1 MSVAPLE
8 RLATLVRRVRFH
20 LNRERFERELAEEM
34 QFHVEMKA
42 RDHEHLGMNRDDAH
56 WAARR
61 RVGNPTR
68 VVDATG
74 DVMAVRWVDATI
86 QDARYALRSLRK
98 SPVFTTVAV
107 LSLALGIGATTAIFT
122 LVNAMLLRPLP
133 FPDAGRLVM
142 TFQTVAPGILFR
154 VDSMPWS
161 YHKYLRL
168 KDMVPAFADVGFST
182 WEDYNLRR
190 TGTGNSSAAAERV
203 RAELVTTSLF
213 TTLGLKARIGRALVP
228 NDSLPADN
236 GVVAVISEP
245 LWRRQFNADSSIV
258 GQTAVLDRLP
268 ITIVGV
274 MSPSFV
280 GIREA
285 AEMWVSLEAI
295 DAYARGIRS
304 DSPATGSARSVELA
318 RARAAQQ
325 PEGGMGSVIARLKP
339 DATLAQ
345 ANAQIGAAAVEL
357 NKIYPPP
364 SFGPRKSE
372 WSGGAITFAEARRHP
387 MIRPLL
393 RVLSIAVGGVLL
405 IVCANIAGLL
415 LARARARESELG
427 VRIALGAGRGRVMR
441 QVLTES
447 IVLALLGGI
456 PGVAIAYGG
465 AALLASLRP
474 TLPPNYVLLRSVDLL
489 QGVSLSPDWR
499 VLAFVTIL
507 TLVAGAVFG
516 AAPALAASRTNI
528 AELIKVAGN
537 RGGTGHARGRRAL
550 VTGQVALA
558 TVLLVGAGLM
568 VRSFRALMQSDIGF
582 DPAGVVF
589 IRLSGGDTTQA
600 SRARRTELVQRVAS
614 LPGIE
619 SAALHNCAPFATDC
633 ALMPVVKI
641 DGRPVERGTYPPMEA
656 HIMTEGYLRTLRIPL
671 RSGRSLDARELASE
685 SPTAIL
691 VNETAAR
698 LLWRDGSA
706 LGRRIVVGRGED
718 PGAEVVGVVADVKYE
733 GIDAP
738 SRPAVYIMANQLAI
752 GGTVLLARTRTGTVD
767 VFRAIR
773 GVVAETDPSLATYA
787 AATGPGLVAR
797 AASST
802 KFVTVLLVGFGVGAA
817 LLAAL
822 GVYGVLAYLVSQR
835 RREFGVRM
843 AIGAQPRSVLA
854 LVVKQGAVL
863 TAAGLALGVAGAL
876 AATRLLT
883 TFLFGVAPSDWA
895 TYLVIVVVV
904 GAAGLLAALIPAQ
917 RATRVDP
924 VTALR
929 E

>member
-1 MSVAPLE
+1 VRASPLE
-8 RLATLVRRVRFH
+8 WLAALVRRVRFY

-42 RDHEHLGMNRDDAH
+42 RDHEQRGMNRDDAR

-68 VVDATG
+68 VVDAAG
-74 DVMAVRWVDATI
+74 DVMAVRWVDAAI

-98 SPVFTTVAV
+98 SPVFTIVAV
-107 LSLALGIGATTAIFT
+107 VSLALGIGATTAVFT

-142 TFQTVAPGILFR
+142 TFQTVTPGIFFP

-161 YHKYLRL
+161 YQKYLRL
-168 KDMVPAFADVGFST
+168 KTMVPAFADAGFST
-182 WEDYNLRR
+182 WEEYNLRR
-190 TGTGNSSAAAERV
+190 TGPGTGNATAERV

-213 TTLGLKARIGRALVP
+213 TTLGARAMMGRAILP
-228 NDSLPADN
+228 NDSLPAAN
-236 GVVAVISEP
+236 GAVAVISEP
-245 LWRRQFNADSSIV
+245 LWRRQFNGDSSVI
-258 GQTAVLDRLP
+258 GQTAVIDRLP

-274 MSPSFV
+274 MPPSFV

-285 AEMWVSLEAI
+285 AEMWVPLKA
-295 DAYARGIRS
+295 
-304 DSPATGSARSVELA
+304 VNELA
-318 RARAAQQ
+318 FRARAAQQ
-325 PEGGMGSVIARLKP
+325 DEGGMGSVIARLKSE
-339 DATLAQ
+339 ATLAQ
-345 ANAQIGAAAVEL
+345 ANAQIIAAAAEL
-357 NKIYPPP
+357 NKVYPPP
-364 SFGPRKSE
+364 AFGPRKSQ
-372 WSGGAITFAEARRHP
+372 WSGGAVAFAEARQHP

-393 RVLSIAVGGVLL
+393 TVLSIAVGGVML

-427 VRIALGAGRGRVMR
+427 VRIALGAGRGRLMR
-441 QVLTES
+441 QMLTES
-447 IVLALLGGI
+447 VVLALLGGI
-456 PGVAIAYGG
+456 PGIAIAYGG
-465 AALLASLRP
+465 ATLLANLRP
-474 TLPPNYVLLRSVDLL
+474 TLPPNYILLRSVDLL
-489 QGVSLSPDWR
+489 QGVSLTPDWR
-499 VLAFVTIL
+499 VLAFVSIL
-507 TLVAGAVFG
+507 TLVVGALFG
-516 AAPALAASRTNI
+516 AAPAAAASRTSI

-537 RGGTGHARGRRAL
+537 RSGTGRARGRRAL
-550 VTGQVALA
+550 VIGQVALA

-568 VRSFRALMQSDIGF
+568 VRSFRALMRSDIGF
-582 DPAGVVF
+582 DPVGVVVM
-589 IRLSGGDTTQA
+589 RLSGGDTTQA
-600 SRARRTELVQRVAS
+600 SRIRRAELVHRVAS

-641 DGRPVERGTYPPMEA
+641 DGRPIERGALPPMEV
-656 HIMTEGYLRTLRIPL
+656 HIMTEGYLQALRIPL
-671 RSGRSLDARELASE
+671 RSGRSLDAREGPSV

-698 LLWRDGSA
+698 LLWRSESA
-706 LGRRIVVGRGED
+706 LGRRIVIAGNED

-738 SRPAVYIMANQLAI
+738 SRPAVYIMANQMAV
-752 GGTVLLARTRTGTVD
+752 GGTVLLARARAGSAD
-767 VFRAIR
+767 MFPAIR
-773 GVVAETDPSLATYA
+773 RVVAETDPSLATYA
-787 AATGPGLVAR
+787 GMTGTGLVAR

-802 KFVTVLLVGFGVGAA
+802 RFVTILLVGFGVGAA
-817 LLAAL
+817 MLAAL

-843 AIGAQPRSVLA
+843 AIGAQPRSVLT
-854 LVVKQGAVL
+854 LVVRQGLVL
-863 TAAGLALGVAGAL
+863 TAMGLTLGVAGAL
-876 AATRLLT
+876 AATRLLR

-895 TYLVIVVVV
+895 TYLVIIVVV

-924 VTALR
+924 VIALR

>member
-1 MSVAPLE
+1 MLIR
-8 RLATLVRRVRFH
+8 RLRFH

-42 RDHEHLGMNRDDAH
+42 RDHEQLGMNRDDAH

-68 VVDATG
+68 VMDASG
-74 DVMAVRWVDATI
+74 DVMAMRWVDAAI
-86 QDARYALRSLRK
+86 QDGRYALRSLRK

-107 LSLALGIGATTAIFT
+107 LSLALGIGATTAVFT
-122 LVNAMLLRPLP
+122 LINAMLLRPLP
-133 FPDAGRLVM
+133 FPDSKRLVI
-142 TFQTVAPGILFR
+142 TFQTVTPGVFFP

-161 YHKYLRL
+161 YGKYVRL
-168 KDMVPAFADVGFST
+168 KAMVPAFADVGFST

-190 TGTGNSSAAAERV
+190 TGTGTGHAIAERV
-203 RAELVTTSLF
+203 RTELVTTSLF
-213 TTLGLKARIGRALVP
+213 TTLGAKAMLGRALVP
-228 NDSLPADN
+228 NDSLVADN

-245 LWRRQFNADSSIV
+245 LWRRQFNADSSVI
-258 GQTAVLDRLP
+258 GQSAVLDRLP
-268 ITIVGV
+268 VTIVGV
-274 MSPSFV
+274 MPPSFV

-285 AEMWVSLEAI
+285 AEMWVPLEAI
-295 DAYARGIRS
+295 DAVARGVRS
-304 DSPATGSARSVELA
+304 GSPAAASARSLELA
-318 RARAAQQ
+318 FRARAAQQ

-345 ANAQIGAAAVEL
+345 ANAQIVAAATEL

-364 SFGPRKSE
+364 SFGPRKSA

-393 RVLSIAVGGVLL
+393 IVLSIAVGGVLL

-427 VRIALGAGRGRVMR
+427 VRIALGAGRGRLMR
-441 QVLTES
+441 QMLTES
-447 IVLALLGGI
+447 VVLALLGGI
-456 PGVAIAYGG
+456 PGIAIAYGG
-465 AALLASLRP
+465 ARLLASLRP
-474 TLPPNYVLLRSVDLL
+474 TLPPNYILLRSVDLL

-507 TLVAGAVFG
+507 TLMAGILFG
-516 AAPALAASRTNI
+516 AAPTLAASRTSI
-528 AELIKVAGN
+528 ADLIKVAGN
-537 RGGTGHARGRRAL
+537 RGGTGRARGRRAL

-568 VRSFRALMQSDIGF
+568 VRSFRSLMRSDIGF
-582 DPAGVVF
+582 DPTGVVVM
-589 IRLSGGDTTQA
+589 RLSGGDTTQA
-600 SRARRTELVQRVAS
+600 SRLRRAELVQRVAS
-614 LPGIE
+614 LPGVE

-633 ALMPVVKI
+633 ALMPVEKI
-641 DGRPVERGTYPPMEA
+641 DGRTIERGTLPPMEA
-656 HIMTEGYLRTLRIPL
+656 HIMTDGYLRTLRIPL
-671 RSGRSLDARELASE
+671 RAGRSLDAREVASV

-698 LLWRDGSA
+698 LLWRGESA
-706 LGRRIVVGRGED
+706 LGRRMVIAGNAD
-718 PGAEVVGVVADVKYE
+718 PGAEVVGVVADVKYD

-738 SRPAVYIMANQLAI
+738 PRPAVYMMANQI
-752 GGTVLLARTRTGTVD
+752 GVGGTVMLARTRGGSVD
-767 VFRAIR
+767 IFPAIR
-773 GVVAETDPSLATYA
+773 RVVAETDPSLATYG
-787 AATGPGLVAR
+787 AATGTGLVAR

-802 KFVTVLLVGFGVGAA
+802 RFLTILLVGFGVGAA

-822 GVYGVLAYLVSQR
+822 GVYGVLAYLVTQR

-854 LVVKQGAVL
+854 LVVGQGAVL
-863 TAAGLALGVAGAL
+863 TAVGLVVGVAGAL
-876 AATRLLT
+876 AATRLLR
-883 TFLFGVAPSDWA
+883 TFLFGVAPSDWV
-895 TYLVIVVVV
+895 TYLVIIVVV

-924 VTALR
+924 VIALR